1 MATSSTASATAAKPL
16 SWTRTDPV
24 KTIPLYALFFAPG
37 LVLAADQGTDLE
49 YLRAEHARVLEQIT
63 PGAMEPSEPHRQLKA
78 PPGSLDTPSGVDIGA
93 MVEQFNRAQ
102 RGEGRADSKRQAGL
116 YAFVSLSVPE
126 PVLRSIA
133 RDVKKAGGTMVLRGF
148 KEETN
153 MGATAAAL
161 QAINEGVGAEWAL
174 DPDLFAALKIE
185 KVPALAVV
193 MEKPEVSICEAED
206 QPQGGCAAALDAAVA
221 YGDISVPHAMRR
233 ILAGSKQPEIQAQA
247 RAVLAK
253 VEAKPQ

>member
-1 MATSSTASATAAKPL
+1 MFFTSGPS
-16 SWTRTDPV
+16 
-24 KTIPLYALFFAPG
+24 F
-37 LVLAADQGTDLE
+37 ADQVTSLE
-49 YLRAEHARVLEQIT
+49 AIRAEHANILEQIT
-63 PGAMEPSEPHRQLKA
+63 PSTMNPSEPHRHLKD
-78 PPGSLDTPSGVDIGA
+78 PPGSLDAPSDVDVDA

-102 RGEGRADSKRQAGL
+102 RGEGQVGSKRHAGL
-116 YAFVSLSVPE
+116 YAFVSFSVPE
-126 PVLRSIA
+126 TVIRSIA

-153 MGATAAAL
+153 MGATATAL
-161 QAINEGVGAEWAL
+161 QVINKDIGAEWAI

-193 MEKPEVSICEAED
+193 MEKPGMFICGTED
-206 QPQGGCAAALDAAVA
+206 QPQEGCTAVFDAAVV

-233 ILAGSKQPEIQAQA
+233 ILAGSRQSEIQAQA
-247 RAVLAK
+247 RTVLAK